1 MNRLLSESP
10 VGPMRIGYIVKMFP
24 RLSET
29 FILNEVLELE
39 KQGLELCIFSLKRP
53 VDSVFHDQITGVRS
67 HVTYLPEAVKHDPWR
82 VARGQLHVWRRYPR
96 PWQRTFRN
104 ALRRAR
110 SAGEGGNLS
119 GFFQACCLIRELGP
133 IQHLHAHYANV
144 PSKIALLVHRL
155 TGVTYSITTHAKD
168 IFQNDPFAS
177 PKLKE
182 RMWRARFVIANSQF
196 SAGHIRSGVGNEAEI
211 HVVYNGLDLESFP
224 LRKPGLEEPLLLGV
238 GRLVE
243 KKGFGNL
250 ISACQLLKKRG
261 AQFSCE
267 IVGTGAFSDRLKEQ
281 IRNGDV
287 GDRVRLVGPLPQR
300 ILRHHY
306 ERARVFVLPCVPAA
320 DGDRDILPNVLKE
333 AMAVGVPVLTTR
345 LEGIDEL
352 VEDGV
357 NGLLVEPGDIKALT
371 AKLELLLTDAELRQR
386 LAVNA
391 RKLIEERFDR
401 RDNFGRLKRLLERA
415 ARRTVSAPAD
425 TTEMLQRI

>member
-1 MNRLLSESP
+1 
-10 VGPMRIGYIVKMFP
+10 
-24 RLSET
+24 
-29 FILNEVLELE
+29 
-39 KQGLELCIFSLKRP
+39 
-53 VDSVFHDQITGVRS
+53 
-67 HVTYLPEAVKHDPWR
+67 
-82 VARGQLHVWRRYPR
+82 
-96 PWQRTFRN
+96 
-104 ALRRAR
+104 
-110 SAGEGGNLS
+110 
-119 GFFQACCLIRELGP
+119 
-133 IQHLHAHYANV
+133 
-144 PSKIALLVHRL
+144 
-155 TGVTYSITTHAKD
+155 
-168 IFQNDPFAS
+168 
-177 PKLKE
+177 
-182 RMWRARFVIANSQF
+182 
-196 SAGHIRSGVGNEAEI
+196 VGNEAEI

-261 AQFSCE
+261 AKFSCE
-267 IVGTGAFSDRLKEQ
+267 IVGTGTLSDRLKDQ

-287 GDRVRLVGPLPQR
+287 GDRVRLLGPLPQQ

-333 AMAVGVPVLTTR
+333 AMAVGVPVVTTR

-357 NGLLVEPGDIKALT
+357 NGLLVEPGDANALT
-371 AKLELLLTDAELRQR
+371 AKLELLLADSELRQR

-401 RDNFGRLKRLLERA
+401 RDNFGRLKMLLETA
-415 ARRTVSAPAD
+415 ARRTVSVPAD
-425 TTEMLQRI
+425 TLEMLQRI